1 MASAKRVP
9 APVKAS
15 SIPDKATKA
24 APKTPRA
31 SIERGE
37 REHAGVK
44 AAVKRGQRLRMQ
56 SVKHSAALARG

>member
-31 SIERGE
+31 SIERGK
-37 REHAGVK
+37 REVRLTTLLRLVK
-44 AAVKRGQRLRMQ
+44 AFDLPPTELLDG
-56 SVKHSAALARG
+56 LA